1 MALGWGI
8 VGIGSHPDLKV
19 APAMQVANG
28 SELVAVCGRD
38 QGRSDAFAESH
49 GAKAAYTDLN
59 DLLRDSRVD
68 AVFVASPNSLHAP
81 QSIQSANAGKH
92 VLSEKP
98 MAITVE
104 DAVAMVRACRRKGV
118 KLGIG
123 FELRFHPAHLFARE
137 LVFQGAIGRIRLA
150 QGQWARGERGA
161 TEHLPRTGLREWWE
175 QPELVGDASVM
186 MGMGVHVFDLMR
198 FMLAEDAVE
207 VVAMTDGQTARQPLE
222 HIASISLRMS
232 GGTIASVLCGRLLPD
247 TQNDF
252 AIYGSDGRITGNET
266 IWEGRFG
273 KAEVVSAAVNRTE
286 TFQYDYLAN
295 FVDEL
300 EDFSDAVE
308 RDRDPRA
315 TGLDGLFATLTTA
328 AAVESART
336 GHAVKVVPVD
346 V

>member
-38 QGRSDAFAESH
+38 QGRSDAFAEAH
-49 GAKAAYTDLN
+49 GAQAAYTDLN

-104 DAVAMVRACRRKGV
+104 DAVAMVRACRSKGV

-123 FELRFHPAHLFARE
+123 FELRFHPAHLFARK

-198 FMLAEDAVE
+198 FMLAEDVLE

-315 TGLDGLFATLTTA
+315 TGLDGLSATLTTA

>member
-286 TFQYDYLAN
+286 IFQYDYLAN

-315 TGLDGLFATLTTA
+315 TGLDGLSATLTTA

>member
-266 IWEGRFG
+266 IWESRFG

>member
-38 QGRSDAFAESH
+38 QGRSDAFAEAH

>member
-81 QSIQSANAGKH
+81 QSIQSASAGKH

-232 GGTIASVLCGRLLPD
+232 AGTIASVLCGRLLPD

>member
-38 QGRSDAFAESH
+38 QGRSDAFAEAH

-68 AVFVASPNSLHAP
+68 AVFVSSPNSLHAP

-300 EDFSDAVE
+300 EDFRDAVE

-315 TGLDGLFATLTTA
+315 TGLDGLSATLTTA

-336 GHAVKVVPVD
+336 GHAVKVEPVD

>member
-38 QGRSDAFAESH
+38 QGRSDAFAEAH

-286 TFQYDYLAN
+286 IFQYDYLAN

-315 TGLDGLFATLTTA
+315 TGLDGLSATLTTA

-346 V
+346 G

>member
-38 QGRSDAFAESH
+38 QGRSDAFAEAH

-198 FMLAEDAVE
+198 FMLSEDAVE

-266 IWEGRFG
+266 IWEGRLG

>member
-8 VGIGSHPDLKV
+8 VGIGSHPDLKI

-38 QGRSDAFAESH
+38 QRRSDAFADAH

-266 IWEGRFG
+266 IWEDRFG

-315 TGLDGLFATLTTA
+315 TGLDGLSATLTTA
-328 AAVESART
+328 AAIESART

>member
-38 QGRSDAFAESH
+38 QGRSDAFAEAH

-137 LVFQGAIGRIRLA
+137 LVFQGTIGRIRLA